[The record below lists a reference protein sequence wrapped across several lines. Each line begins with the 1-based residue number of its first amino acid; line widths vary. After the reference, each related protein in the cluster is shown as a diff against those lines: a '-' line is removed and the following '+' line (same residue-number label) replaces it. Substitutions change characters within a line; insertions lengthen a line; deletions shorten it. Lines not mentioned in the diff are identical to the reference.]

1 MQQHGD
7 IVATAKA
14 GAKGKE
20 MADPI
25 VEPVVAPASE
35 PKPSEAT
42 TEPWKELGFDSV
54 DAMVKEFAKQKADIA
69 KYKPEARKATDLE
82 TQLTTLQAA
91 EDARQ
96 AAEMSDL
103 EKQTAA
109 LEKANLETQALQA
122 KYDKSLKDI
131 VYERA
136 VASRLGNYAEVDREL
151 VRILYDA
158 AGEFVDEDE
167 LNGLLDEIDKK
178 WKAHMDAIGGEQRP
192 DVGGST
198 RGRTQTPGPASKDET
213 MLAGDIVKGGAM
225 GLMKR
230 RAGNQ

>member
-1 MQQHGD
+1 MTD
-7 IVATAKA
+7 EEEKKTPA
-14 GAKGKE
+14 GEQEK
-20 MADPI
+20 
-25 VEPVVAPASE
+25 SE
-35 PKPSEAT
+35 VTSEL
-42 TEPWKELGFDSV
+42 WKELGFDSRE
-54 DAMVKEFAKQKADIA
+54 AFAKEFADLKTKVTTL
-69 KYKPEARKATDLE
+69 KPEARKATELE
-82 TQLTTLQAA
+82 AKLATLQTA

-109 LEKANLETQALQA
+109 LEKANLEMQTLQA
-122 KYDKSLKDI
+122 QYDKSLKDI

-136 VASRLGNYAEVDREL
+136 VASRLGNYAETDRDL
-151 VRILYDA
+151 VRSLYDA
-158 AGEFVDEDE
+158 AGEFADEDE

-192 DVGGST
+192 GVGGSS
-198 RGRTQTPGPASKDET
+198 RGRTHDPGPASKDET

-230 RAGNQ
+230 RAGN